1 MGNDR
6 LFKALCS
13 STRIEIMQIL
23 TKHEMH
29 LSGLARKINISVPVV
44 SRHIKILEEA
54 GLVNKRIIGNVHL
67 LNAKIRGLEKIL
79 EQFVE
84 ESSVEINKYD
94 SLLDAL
100 NQLPGIE
107 VKKFGDKQYIH
118 SVDGEKGNYIYEVDG
133 KLPNTPIDKYKP
145 KKDVTLNLKKIVS
158 INKKKVN
165 IKVNN
170 HKA

>member
-1 MGNDR
+1 MGNDC

-107 VKKFGDKQYIH
+107 VKKFGGQQYIH

-133 KLPNTPIDKYKP
+133 KLPNTPVDKYKP

-170 HKA
+170 HKD

>member
-13 STRIEIMQIL
+13 STRIKIMQIL

-107 VKKFGDKQYIH
+107 VKKFGNQQYID
-118 SVDGEKGNYIYEVDG
+118 SVDGEKGNYIYEIDG
-133 KLPNTPIDKYKP
+133 KLPNTPVDKYKP

-170 HKA
+170 HKD

>member
-1 MGNDR
+1 
-6 LFKALCS
+6 
-13 STRIEIMQIL
+13 
-23 TKHEMH
+23 
-29 LSGLARKINISVPVV
+29 
-44 SRHIKILEEA
+44 
-54 GLVNKRIIGNVHL
+54 
-67 LNAKIRGLEKIL
+67 LEKIL

-107 VKKFGDKQYIH
+107 VKKFGDQQYIH
-118 SVDGEKGNYIYEVDG
+118 SVDGEKGNYIYEVNG
-133 KLPNTPIDKYKP
+133 ELPNTPVDKYKP

-170 HKA
+170 HKD

>member
-1 MGNDR
+1 
-6 LFKALCS
+6 
-13 STRIEIMQIL
+13 MQIL

-107 VKKFGDKQYIH
+107 VKKFGDQQYIH
-118 SVDGEKGNYIYEVDG
+118 SVDGEKGNY
-133 KLPNTPIDKYKP
+133 
-145 KKDVTLNLKKIVS
+145 
-158 INKKKVN
+158 
-165 IKVNN
+165 
-170 HKA
+170 

>member
-13 STRIEIMQIL
+13 STRIKIMQIL

-107 VKKFGDKQYIH
+107 VKKFGDQQYIH

-133 KLPNTPIDKYKP
+133 KLPNTPVDKYKP

-170 HKA
+170 HED